1 MFTAHLKTLVSFF
14 TPFAAP
20 LWKLIS
26 MARLTREKQERL
38 KEHAKLLYTRDNITT
53 QKELAERVGV
63 GEKTIGKW
71 IEDGQW
77 RKLKQNIV
85 LTRQQQHA
93 NLMDELER
101 LNDFIK
107 DSALQFADSKTADVR
122 RKLIRDIKDL
132 EAESL
137 GLADAISVQVQ
148 FLDFVRKESLEH
160 AQMIADYS
168 DLFIKSKL

>member
-1 MFTAHLKTLVSFF
+1 M
-14 TPFAAP
+14 P
-20 LWKLIS
+20 
-26 MARLTREKQERL
+26 RLTKETQERL

-53 QKELAERVGV
+53 QKELAVKVGV
-63 GEKTIGKW
+63 NEKTVGKW
-71 IEDGQW
+71 IEEGNW
-77 RKLKQNIV
+77 KKLKQNIV
-85 LTRQQQHA
+85 LTRQEQHA
-93 NLMDELER
+93 KLMDELER
-101 LNDFIK
+101 LNTFIAASK
-107 DSALQFADSKTADVR
+107 LGFADSKTADTR

-168 DLFIKSKL
+168 DMFIKSKL

>member
-1 MFTAHLKTLVSFF
+1 M
-14 TPFAAP
+14 P
-20 LWKLIS
+20 
-26 MARLTREKQERL
+26 RLTKETVERL

-71 IEDGQW
+71 IEEGKW
-77 RKLKQNIV
+77 KNLKQNLV
-85 LTRQQQHA
+85 LTRQEQYA

-101 LNDFIK
+101 LNLFIK
-107 DSALQFADSKTADVR
+107 ESKLGFADSKVADVR

-137 GLADAISVQVQ
+137 GLADTISVQVQ
-148 FLDFVRKESLEH
+148 FLDFIRKENLEH
-160 AQMIADYS
+160 AQMIIDYS
-168 DLFIKSKL
+168 DQFIKSKL